1 MSSFEERVPAERG
14 RAKPRVRRGAGGV
27 LPKGHPC
34 TCIFLKARRPTNYVF
49 WQRAM
54 HRNVRVLP
62 TCLWAAPPPGLAYGA
77 GRARAAE
84 NGQGTSSSQAARP
97 SLQGQAKVNL
107 FLAKNGHGSVQ
118 QRVPTFWRK
127 MPHA

>member
-62 TCLWAAPPPGLAYGA
+62 TCLWAAPPPGLH
-77 GRARAAE
+77 
-84 NGQGTSSSQAARP
+84 GQGTSSSQAARP

-107 FLAKNGHGSVQ
+107 FLAANGHDSVQ